1 MTRIKRVFTPEE
13 RLSLVQ
19 EASREGFTQ
28 TCRKYNIGPSLLNRW
43 KNKYLEQGLNGLKA
57 AKSAIDPR
65 VRELEI
71 ENERLKNIITR
82 QALELEVKGELLKKT
97 PIQRKRK

>member
-1 MTRIKRVFTPEE
+1 MTRIKRTFTPEE

-19 EASREGFTQ
+19 EASQEGFTQ

-43 KNKYLEQGLNGLKA
+43 KKKYLEQGLNGLKSVRVTA
-57 AKSAIDPR
+57 DPK
-65 VRELEI
+65 VKELEL
-71 ENERLKNIITR
+71 ENERLRKIIAK

-97 PIQRKRK
+97 PIQIKRR

>member
-1 MTRIKRVFTPEE
+1 MTRIKRTFTPEE

-43 KNKYLEQGLNGLKA
+43 KKKYLEQGLSGLK
-57 AKSAIDPR
+57 SARVPSDPR
-65 VRELEI
+65 VKELEL
-71 ENERLKNIITR
+71 ENERLKKIIAK

-97 PIQRKRK
+97 PIQIKRK